1 MLRGYILY
9 IYTHKDC
16 HCLALIS
23 EAYLSTKSHWVS
35 PVLGLNNKNRMVSIA
50 LFSIEAPFFVPS
62 NTFDPWGVSFSLKKK
77 TQMSNE
83 FRLDDLGHRS
93 AVQRTKTWLMF
104 SNSDPAVNIQT
115 TLCKHWSLE
124 GSFFNAKRSACQS
137 GKDLCPAIVS
147 LKVPI

>member
-35 PVLGLNNKNRMVSIA
+35 PVLGLNNKNRKVSIA

-77 TQMSNE
+77 IKCQMN
-83 FRLDDLGHRS
+83 FG
-93 AVQRTKTWLMF
+93 WM
-104 SNSDPAVNIQT
+104 I
-115 TLCKHWSLE
+115 
-124 GSFFNAKRSACQS
+124 
-137 GKDLCPAIVS
+137 
-147 LKVPI
+147 